1 MPHATRGAR
10 ALVTPD
16 ERLRFLPASPAVT
29 STQLG
34 WSGFRAER
42 FRDTPDFDLDL
53 PGQTHHLLALYL
65 RPPERMGLWCEGLKW
80 EAIPPPGSIL
90 ILPAG
95 HARRAFWR
103 GPTDSIHVHIDPQLI
118 SRVAAEAC
126 DLDPDR
132 IVLPAIGAL
141 IHPQIQATLLAIDSE
156 LTSGAAGGRL
166 AAESLGNVLAVHLIR
181 HFVADG
187 GASRRPRGGLPRHK
201 LQAAVDYVE
210 EHLDAEITL
219 ETLAAV
225 AHLSPYHFAR
235 MFKHSTGLP
244 PHRYV
249 IARRI
254 ERAKQLLQGKNDLSL
269 AQVAARSGFWD
280 QGHFT
285 RHFKRL
291 VGVTPKHFR

>member
-1 MPHATRGAR
+1 M
-10 ALVTPD
+10 
-16 ERLRFLPASPAVT
+16 FM
-29 STQLG
+29 
-34 WSGFRAER
+34 
-42 FRDTPDFDLDL
+42 DFELHI
-53 PGQTHHLLALYL
+53 PPMSHHLLILYR
-65 RPPERMGLWCEGLKW
+65 RPPDEMALRCEDLVLN
-80 EAIPPPGSIL
+80 APPPPGSVAI
-90 ILPAG
+90 IPAG
-95 HARRAFWR
+95 SSTRGEWR
-103 GPTDSIHVHIDPQLI
+103 GSIDAVHVLLEPQLI
-118 SRVAAEAC
+118 SRVAAETFDIEPGRVELPRTY
-126 DLDPDR
+126 DLN
-132 IVLPAIGAL
+132 
-141 IHPQIQATLLAIDSE
+141 HPQLRDALQAIDSE
-156 LTSGAAGGRL
+156 LTSSAPGGRL
-166 AAESLGNVLAVHLIR
+166 AAESLGNLLAVHLIR
-181 HFVADG
+181 RSVALG
-187 GASRRPRGGLPRHK
+187 KAESRPRGGLPRHK

-244 PHRYV
+244 PHQYV

-254 ERAKQLLQGKNDLSL
+254 ERAKQLLQGKDDLSL